1 MSSFGAVGTVS
12 PVRPRAGTLAVLCL
26 AIALAGCGGGSTSP
40 TTAQAELPRAVADDL
55 ASKSEAIAEA
65 LDAGDT
71 CKAAQAA
78 DELKNAV
85 EAALAGGQVPSAF
98 QGELERNAADLQN
111 EVNCDEH
118 QGKGKKKGRKND
130 DETTTLGTTVGTTTV
145 STTTTSGAN
154 D

>member
-1 MSSFGAVGTVS
+1 MSSVGAVGTVS
-12 PVRPRAGTLAVLCL
+12 PMRLRAGTLAVLCL

-40 TTAQAELPRAVADDL
+40 TTAQAELPRAVADEL
-55 ASKSEAIAEA
+55 ASKSEAIADA

-85 EAALAGGQVPSAF
+85 EANVSEGRVPAVF
-98 QGELERNAADLQN
+98 QGELARNATDLQN
-111 EVNCDEH
+111 KVNCEEKKHED
-118 QGKGKKKGRKND
+118 QGKKKGQKHN
-130 DETTTLGTTVGTTTV
+130 EATTTLGTTI
-145 STTTTSGAN
+145 STTTTTGAN